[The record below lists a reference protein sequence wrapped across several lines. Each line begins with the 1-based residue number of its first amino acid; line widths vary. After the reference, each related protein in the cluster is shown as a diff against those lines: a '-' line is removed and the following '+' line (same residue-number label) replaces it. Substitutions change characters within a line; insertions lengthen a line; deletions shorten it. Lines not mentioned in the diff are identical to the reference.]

1 MNAPNQPADGAQQQG
16 VTLAG
21 EPAKPAETPGSS
33 AAGAPKRGSKA
44 ATGTAGPEATTPA
57 QAAPAET
64 PAVVVAV
71 SVVDMEEPDDAG
83 APKRD
88 ISGSDAMLG
97 RVAAPG
103 AVAPD
108 TRVAIERVLK
118 GYGQALTL
126 GDMAEALRRYPGM
139 SGARQ
144 EQLGGFFATGG
155 RYSIRWKV
163 SDLRVAGNRAVA
175 QLTGSTT
182 EIHGG
187 AFGTTRVVN
196 EEVQLQRQGNTWE
209 LSQIAQ

>member
-1 MNAPNQPADGAQQQG
+1 VSAPNQSADGAQQQG

-21 EPAKPAETPGSS
+21 EPARPAETPGTS
-33 AAGAPKRGSKA
+33 AAGAPKRGPKA
-44 ATGTAGPEATTPA
+44 ATGTAGPEAPT
-57 QAAPAET
+57 QAAPAEA

-83 APKRD
+83 APKRE

-155 RYSIRWKV
+155 RYSVRWKV
-163 SDLRVAGNRAVA
+163 SDLRVTGNRAVA

-209 LSQIAQ
+209 LNQIAQ